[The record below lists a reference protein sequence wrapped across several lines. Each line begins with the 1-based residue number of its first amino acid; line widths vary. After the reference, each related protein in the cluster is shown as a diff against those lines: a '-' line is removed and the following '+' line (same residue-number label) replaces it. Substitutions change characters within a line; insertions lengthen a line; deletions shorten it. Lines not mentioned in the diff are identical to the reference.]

1 MTLISDKDCVCHHV
15 GYCDGSCQHPPV
27 PEVWVDCPECRGEGE
42 ILETIHVYE
51 AGCGFSHPDVY
62 SKPCRECNG
71 AGGWI
76 DEVEADHEQELPCPA
91 CGNEERGQG
100 GYLTCQCPAVS
111 VPKQQ
116 EPEF

>member
-1 MTLISDKDCVCHHV
+1 MTLISDKDCVCRHV
-15 GYCDGSCQHPPV
+15 GYCDGSCQHPPT
-27 PEVWVDCPECRGEGE
+27 PEVWVDCPECGGEGE
-42 ILETIHVYE
+42 ILETTHVYE

-62 SKPCRECNG
+62 SKPCRACNG
-71 AGGWI
+71 TGGWI
-76 DEVEADHEQELPCPA
+76 DGVEADHEKELPCAA

-116 EPEF
+116 EQEF